1 MKKISTFSAGL
12 ALSAVIGLAVPA
24 AHADAALRSVEQLKF
39 ALRTHAPCCV
49 IDARSAA
56 QRAAQ
61 PLAEALVWREDLR
74 IEPTASVVVV
84 VADNDVRALEVAQQ
98 LAQAHPGKAIWAVE
112 GGVQAWSS
120 VLAAETADPP
130 GGRALQFVIPR
141 NTCESGSPLQHLR
154 TAPQ

>member
-1 MKKISTFSAGL
+1 MKKISIFFAGL
-12 ALSAVIGLAVPA
+12 ALSAVISLAAPA

-49 IDARSAA
+49 IDARSEA

-84 VADNDVRALEVAQQ
+84 ADNDARALELAQQ
-98 LAQAHPGKAIWAVE
+98 LAQAHPGKTIWAVE
-112 GGVQAWSS
+112 GGVQAWAS
-120 VLAAETADPP
+120 VLAAKTADPP